1 MAANERSRDKLVVEL
16 EDEITR
22 LFEQALDYA
31 QVACPTQDTYK
42 VLRSKIL
49 RVGNN
54 CIRNVRKKVQHY
66 DIEFVPTSEDF
77 IEVRQPQIMKKIK
90 SKR

>member
-1 MAANERSRDKLVVEL
+1 MVANDRSKERLIRDL
-16 EDEITR
+16 ETEVTQ

-31 QVACPTQDTYK
+31 QVACPTKETYA

-54 CIRNVRKKVQHY
+54 CIRNIRKKVQY
-66 DIEFVPTSEDF
+66 YEVEFIPQTEEI
-77 IEVRQPQIMKKIK
+77 IEVKQPVVIRK
-90 SKR
+90 

>member
-1 MAANERSRDKLVVEL
+1 MAANERSKERLTKEL
-16 EDEITR
+16 EGEVTK

-31 QVACPTQDTYK
+31 QVACPTKDVYA

-54 CIRNVRKKVQHY
+54 CRRNVRKKIQHY
-66 DIEFVPTSEDF
+66 DVEFIPQSEEI
-77 IEVRQPQIMKKIK
+77 IEVR
-90 SKR
+90 

>member
-1 MAANERSRDKLVVEL
+1 MAANEKSKDKLIKEL
-16 EDEITR
+16 EGEVTK

-31 QVACPTQDTYK
+31 QVACPTKDTYA

-54 CIRNVRKKVQHY
+54 CIRNVKKRVQHY
-66 DIEFVPTSEDF
+66 DIEFVPQTEEV
-77 IEVRQPQIMKKIK
+77 IEVRKPIVTKK
-90 SKR
+90 

>member
-1 MAANERSRDKLVVEL
+1 MSDVGKEKSRERLLKEI
-16 EDEITR
+16 EEEITT

-31 QVACPTQDTYK
+31 QVACATQDTYK

-54 CIRNVRKKVQHY
+54 CIRNVRKYAQHY
-66 DIEFVPTSEDF
+66 DILFIPQSEEIIEFKQT
-77 IEVRQPQIMKKIK
+77 KNK
-90 SKR
+90 

>member
-1 MAANERSRDKLVVEL
+1 MAANERSKDKLIKEL
-16 EDEITR
+16 EGEVTK

-31 QVACPTQDTYK
+31 QVACPTKDTYA

-66 DIEFVPTSEDF
+66 DIEFMPRAEEI
-77 IEVRQPQIMKKIK
+77 IEVQKPMVIKK
-90 SKR
+90 

>member
-1 MAANERSRDKLVVEL
+1 MAANDRSKERLINEL
-16 EDEITR
+16 EGEITR

-31 QVACPTQDTYK
+31 QVACPTKDTYQ

-54 CIRNVRKKVQHY
+54 CIRNVKKKVQHY
-66 DIEFVPTSEDF
+66 DIEFVPNTEEF
-77 IEVRQPQIMKKIK
+77 IEFKQPKVIRKK
-90 SKR
+90 

>member
-1 MAANERSRDKLVVEL
+1 MAANEKSKDRLIKEL
-16 EDEITR
+16 EGEVTK

-31 QVACPTQDTYK
+31 QVACPTKDTYA

-54 CIRNVRKKVQHY
+54 CIRNVKKKVQHY
-66 DIEFVPTSEDF
+66 DIEFMPQTEEI
-77 IEVRQPQIMKKIK
+77 IEVRKPVVIKK
-90 SKR
+90 